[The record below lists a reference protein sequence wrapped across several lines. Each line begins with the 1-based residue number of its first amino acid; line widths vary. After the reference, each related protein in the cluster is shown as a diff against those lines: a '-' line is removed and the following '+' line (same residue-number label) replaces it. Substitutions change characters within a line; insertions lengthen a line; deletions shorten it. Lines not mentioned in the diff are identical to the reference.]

1 VRTPTLSA
9 HAPTLKAYAYAYSK
23 RTYVYSK
30 RAGLAL
36 ATLAAMTRTL
46 RGTWQVGGGGGGG
59 ERVGALEGREHA
71 EADAW
76 IHESG
81 EARGVFS

>member
-1 VRTPTLSA
+1 MHTPTLSA
-9 HAPTLKAYAYAYSK
+9 HTPTLSSYTYPKRAYA
-23 RTYVYSK
+23 YSK

-46 RGTWQVGGGGGGG
+46 RGTWQVGGGGSG
-59 ERVGALEGREHA
+59 ERVGALEGKEHA